1 MLLMPLPFHIVC
13 RLTYLCYFFP
23 KYLDCP
29 VKKYITMTEFP
40 TNTKLRDL
48 ILCGT
53 NSAPQGSITVAA
65 VFREECLAPHQAFT

>member
-1 MLLMPLPFHIVC
+1 
-13 RLTYLCYFFP
+13 
-23 KYLDCP
+23 
-29 VKKYITMTEFP
+29 MTEFP